1 MKKEPFVDKRNAVR
15 FKLVPNPEGTDS
27 NPNMFIAK
35 FPDQQGDSHHPDVYR
50 IFDDDYDYDPDEE
63 IIQIDDPHSSTLLD
77 QIEPAS
83 NPNVG
88 EAAKY
93 GILFDDRH
101 YDYTQHLVAP
111 SKQASSSQVFSL
123 GASDL
128 NHLIY
133 DGIKE
138 VITDP
143 DVLETLEALEDDA
156 YNETNFED
164 YFLSFHSTKKT
175 EVRVKSKVETSIV
188 PVEDPFD
195 ELIDIEEYSDESI
208 DLNDEAYFT
217 KYCNDQNE
225 NYDYSLLRDAL
236 KQPEFIIS
244 KYANEEEG
252 GESNDF
258 EFLAPPK
265 KQQEQAKM
273 IQKSNNSNNHKNNL
287 KII

>member
-1 MKKEPFVDKRNAVR
+1 MKKEPFVDKRNGVR
-15 FKLVPNPEGTDS
+15 FKLVPNPEGNDS

-35 FPDQQGDSHHPDVYR
+35 FPDQPGDSHHPDIYR

-63 IIQIDDPHSSTLLD
+63 IIQIDDPHPSTLQD

-111 SKQASSSQVFSL
+111 SKQANSSQVFSL

-133 DGIKE
+133 DGIKK

-143 DVLETLEALEDDA
+143 GVLETLEALEDDA

-164 YFLSFHSTKKT
+164 YFLSFHSTKKN
-175 EVRVKSKVETSIV
+175 RSQSQIKSRDFLCSSRRSI
-188 PVEDPFD
+188 
-195 ELIDIEEYSDESI
+195 
-208 DLNDEAYFT
+208 
-217 KYCNDQNE
+217 
-225 NYDYSLLRDAL
+225 
-236 KQPEFIIS
+236 
-244 KYANEEEG
+244 
-252 GESNDF
+252 
-258 EFLAPPK
+258 
-265 KQQEQAKM
+265 
-273 IQKSNNSNNHKNNL
+273 
-287 KII
+287 